1 MRRSGMVPAVARE
14 KFGYRRKQLSSAA
27 GGEKLGCSLYEVLPG
42 GKAWPYHYHLGKE
55 EAIYV
60 LIGSGTL
67 RLGEREV
74 ALSRGDYVALPVE
87 EAGAH
92 QI

>member
-1 MRRSGMVPAVARE
+1 VP
-14 KFGYRRKQLSSAA
+14 
-27 GGEKLGCSLYEVLPG
+27 PG
-42 GKAWPYHYHLGKE
+42 GRAWPYHYHLGNE

-74 ALSRGDYVALPVE
+74 TLSRGDYVGLPVE

>member
-1 MRRSGMVPAVARE
+1 VP
-14 KFGYRRKQLSSAA
+14 
-27 GGEKLGCSLYEVLPG
+27 PG
-42 GKAWPYHYHLGKE
+42 GRAWPYHYHLGKE

-74 ALSRGDYVALPVE
+74 TLSRGDYVGLPVE